1 MGLDQERLPFHDMK
15 LHPYGGTPTSALRAS
30 KAGPTSARWPCE
42 DLRRDRLKT
51 DAATRD
57 RFQLAAPLRA
67 QGTEIAE
74 CPVVIFPQTS
84 WWSEARLIWTSR
96 WDFPVPSARLPN
108 NHISSTLSYLL
119 VQAARSRSQ
128 SSSISSRRV
137 MRSTRQAGR
146 NMARKRWFLFLRFTP
161 LPYLGPIGYAILG
174 RPTIF
179 GARGDG
185 VFDRIG
191 RTDRLRHH
199 LLRFSRGRRTSGIH
213 ASLTF
218 WKSRGSLASRRFANK
233 PVWNFVPSAPLLH

>member
-1 MGLDQERLPFHDMK
+1 VNPRQTLALFSAGGDQVLVWETLDSLAARAAGCTVGGWKRMGLDQERLPFHDMK

-128 SSSISSRRV
+128 SSSISSRRA

-161 LPYLGPIGYAILG
+161 LPSPWA
-174 RPTIF
+174 
-179 GARGDG
+179 
-185 VFDRIG
+185 
-191 RTDRLRHH
+191 DRLRDPREADD
-199 LLRFSRGRRTSGIH
+199 LR
-213 ASLTF
+213 
-218 WKSRGSLASRRFANK
+218 
-233 PVWNFVPSAPLLH
+233 SAR